1 MEGLI
6 KFVGSLTLLMN
17 LPFVGWIFKILA
29 AMITAF
35 PIQIMWTA
43 MAPIYFYWLP
53 VIYLS
58 IPYWHLVWLIVLI
71 GFVKGLLL
79 SGIFNKAE

>member
-6 KFVGSLTLLMN
+6 ISLAGSLTLLMN

-35 PIQIMWTA
+35 PI
-43 MAPIYFYWLP
+43 
-53 VIYLS
+53 
-58 IPYWHLVWLIVLI
+58 
-71 GFVKGLLL
+71 
-79 SGIFNKAE
+79 